1 MAYNYF
7 DLIIHSYINQQICI
21 DSVVYIRLWEI
32 KKNEAETVHVLKQM
46 IAILDTFADL
56 STNWIKCLL
65 TYYKSNTIVSTMW
78 NTQKNSKQMFAT
90 SHQMLSKFWR
100 FWKFSKYP
108 PKSQGNVSALYSLYW
123 TSRVKINYE
132 L

>member
-7 DLIIHSYINQQICI
+7 DLIIHSYINQQIFI
-21 DSVVYIRLWEI
+21 DSVVYIGLWEI
-32 KKNEAETVHVLKQM
+32 KKNEAETVHILKQM
-46 IAILDTFADL
+46 IAIFDTFTDL

-65 TYYKSNTIVSTMW
+65 TYYKSNTIISTMW
-78 NTQKNSKQMFAT
+78 NTQKNSKQMFAM
-90 SHQMLSKFWR
+90 SHQMLTKFWLFR
-100 FWKFSKYP
+100 KFSKYP